1 METRHRKEVGTIC
14 ATDEPMQQ
22 PHPKTNP
29 SNHQIIFFGFSFSL
43 HLYLLEFDPPDWRT
57 GAHVIVSAVVRASRL
72 AKVIIFV
79 RLLTDFG
86 NQCRSFYFFD
96 GGNDGNKYAAAAAAE
111 EEKTHT
117 KRSQILFCVRIG
129 LEAGSLSCRT
139 EGRLQ
144 FSFTDQRQQPHG
156 WQPMHFDD
164 VPAAAAPIC

>member
-86 NQCRSFYFFD
+86 NRCRSFYFLMEEMMEI
-96 GGNDGNKYAAAAAAE
+96 NAAAAAE
-111 EEKTHT
+111 EEEETHT
-117 KRSQILFCVRIG
+117 KRIQILFCVRIG

-164 VPAAAAPIC
+164 VPAAAAPTC